1 MQSILNANIN
11 IDKFTD
17 NTIVKKSLI
26 EYEQE
31 LIDAMREKGIEETPT
46 TISYTGKIQRFGKDG
61 DCWYA
66 AKIICDIP
74 VASFGDWRDK
84 STWGNFRASY
94 YQMLD
99 QKDREAV
106 DETLRLKRLEAEAE
120 EKAKHEKAAKEAT
133 SIWENAKPADHRTN
147 IYLDAK
153 QLRDAHGSRIDSRG
167 YLTVPIYGPD
177 KKIMSLEY
185 IIALGKGNKKFHTG
199 GKTQG
204 GYWWIGNPNAQSVYL
219 CEGFATGATINEITG
234 KTAYIAYS
242 AGQLAAVAKMLASW
256 GRTVTVIADNDPKTN
271 TGQVEGEKAAR
282 ACGGKLWVVPNNGNI
297 KITDVNDYENEFHNL
312 KDIIPSLDEIT
323 NTGGLRLVWAQDFIG
338 KPAPIRWLI
347 KNWIP
352 QKSVGMIYGPPGG
365 GKTNFVMDIACTLS
379 TASMDK
385 DNPTRWADGRRCK
398 RSKVIY
404 LCGEGMEGLKGR
416 INAWMVTHDKADIG
430 CFGIIERPVDL
441 DVPGG
446 VEAAI
451 MAIKEQVSDD
461 EIDLLIIDTVNKYMS
476 GDENSAQD
484 ARMFL
489 NKTDMFRETFGC
501 TVIYIH
507 HSGKNDAD
515 VENPRGSTAFPG
527 SMDFIISVAKD
538 KERGLRIAKPT
549 KMKDG
554 ELREPILGNILGIPL
569 GEGWDDPDE
578 PGEPYTAPV
587 WKYLSKDE
595 LALELVSNQAP
606 ENEYNNYDS
615 EIIDAFVSKGSWLEN
630 RNCFHISKDHW
641 KEFLRDEMGMESQRA
656 SQYLTRGGV
665 IRHAVQDRRLL
676 PDSFGWSLNDRW
688 MTEQVQARR
697 RTP

>member
-1 MQSILNANIN
+1 MQSILTTPIN
-11 IDKFTD
+11 IDAFKD
-17 NTIVKKSLI
+17 DKIIKKSLI

-31 LIDAMREKGIEETPT
+31 LIGAMREKGIEETPV

-99 QKDREAV
+99 QKDREAI

-120 EKAKHEKAAKEAT
+120 ERAKHEKAAKEAT

-153 QLRDAHGSRIDSRG
+153 QLHDAHGARIDSRG

-185 IIALGKGNKKFHTG
+185 IIAPGKGNKKFLTG

-219 CEGFATGATINEITG
+219 CEGFATGATIHEVTN
-234 KTAYIAYS
+234 KTVYIAFS
-242 AGQLAAVAKMLASW
+242 AGQLVAVATMLASW
-256 GRTVTVIADNDPKTN
+256 GRNVTVIADNDKTGV
-271 TGQVEGEKAAR
+271 GQAEGEKAAH
-282 ACGGKLWVVPNNGNI
+282 ACGGKLWVVPNNGNE
-297 KITDVNDYENEFHNL
+297 KITDANDYQNKCGNL
-312 KDIIPSLDEIT
+312 KDIIPNLDEIS

-338 KPAPIRWLI
+338 KPSPVRWLV

-352 QKSVGMIYGPPGG
+352 QKSMGMIYGPPGG
-365 GKTNFVMDIACTLS
+365 GKTNFVMDLACTLT

-385 DNPTRWADGRRCK
+385 ENPTRWADGRRCK

-416 INAWMVTHDKADIG
+416 LNAWMVAHDRADIG

-451 MAIKEQVSDD
+451 AAIKEQVDD
-461 EIDLLIIDTVNKYMS
+461 DGFDMLIIDTVNRYMS

-484 ARMFL
+484 ARAFL
-489 NKTDMFRETFGC
+489 NKTEKFRETFGC
-501 TVIYIH
+501 TVVYIH
-507 HSGKNDAD
+507 HSGKNDVD

-527 SMDFIISVAKD
+527 AMDFLISVHND
-538 KERGLRIAKPT
+538 KEHNIRIAKPK

-554 ELREPILGNILGIPL
+554 ELREPIYGDIVGIHL
-569 GEGWDDPDE
+569 GEGWDDPEE
-578 PGEPYTAPV
+578 PDEPYTAPV
-587 WKYLSKDE
+587 WRYVPKE
-595 LALELVSNQAP
+595 ELELERGGQQN
-606 ENEYNNYDS
+606 NRTDYNNYDS
-615 EIIDAFVSKGSWLEN
+615 EIIDAFASRGSWSEQKKA
-630 RNCFHISKDHW
+630 FHISKDDW
-641 KEFLRDEMGMESQRA
+641 RDFLKNEMGLSSGTA
-656 SQYLTRGGV
+656 SGYLTRGGV
-665 IRHAVQDRRLL
+665 IKNAEKAGKLI
-676 PDSFGWSLNDRW
+676 PDSFGWMLNDQW
-688 MTEQVQARR
+688 MKEQVMARKNAL
-697 RTP
+697 